1 MNEREKLI
9 KTWEEIKYQIQ
20 TENKDISG
28 VAFETWINPLKL
40 GKIEDNTIYFLVP
53 AEHAGD
59 GVGIKIIKNN
69 YTSLLKVAISEKMDK
84 VYNVEFVKDDPSYEY
99 KEDPSLKKN
108 VLHDP
113 DLTVS
118 SNISD
123 NSIPQVQL
131 SNLNHRYTFDTFV
144 VGSNNRLAVSAAK
157 AVVEKPGYAYNPLFL
172 YGGPGLGK
180 THLMHAIGDSF
191 IKKDHSKIV
200 RYVTSEKFTNEV
212 IEYIQNGGI
221 QKLRDIYRS
230 VDVLL
235 LDDVQFIIGKE
246 STQNEF
252 FNSFNELYFQNKAIV
267 LSSDKPP
274 KDLEILDE
282 RMRSRF
288 EMGLTVDITPPDYE
302 TRMAILKQYAAQLDF
317 EVEDEVIQYI
327 ASNIHSN
334 IRELEGA
341 LNKVYA
347 RNNLNNEKVTIAVA
361 EDAIKDMLKDSE
373 PRRITSDL
381 IISEVA
387 KYYGITKEIINSK
400 KRTKEIVIPRKVSMY
415 LCRELTE
422 NSFDEIG
429 RFMGGKDHS
438 TVMHGYAAVA
448 SELSTNPSLKED
460 IENIRKKI
468 IPPL

>member
-9 KTWEEIKYQIQ
+9 RIWEEIKYQIK

-59 GVGIKIIKNN
+59 GVGIRIIKNN

-84 VYNVEFVKDDPSYEY
+84 VFNIEFVKDDPSYEAVS
-99 KEDPSLKKN
+99 EP
-108 VLHDP
+108 
-113 DLTVS
+113 VS
-118 SNISD
+118 SNLNETEEDGMS
-123 NSIPQVQL
+123 QVQL

-144 VGSNNRLAVSAAK
+144 VGPNNRLAVSAAK
-157 AVVEKPGYAYNPLFL
+157 AVVEKPGFAYNPLFL

-180 THLMHAIGDSF
+180 THLMHAIGDSI
-191 IKKDHSKIV
+191 IKNDPSKIV

-302 TRMAILKQYAAQLDF
+302 TRMAILRQYAAQLDF
-317 EVEDEVIQYI
+317 SVEDEVIQYI

-347 RNNLNNEKVTIAVA
+347 RNNLNNEQVTVAVA

-373 PRRITSDL
+373 PRRITPDL

-387 KYYGITKEIINSK
+387 KYYGITKETITSK
-400 KRTKEIVIPRKVSMY
+400 KRTKEIVVPRKVSMY
-415 LCRELTE
+415 LCRELTDS
-422 NSFDEIG
+422 SFDEIG
-429 RFMGGKDHS
+429 KFIGGKDHS
-438 TVMHGYAAVA
+438 TVMHGYSAVS
-448 SELSTNPSLKED
+448 SELSTNPTLNDD
-460 IENIRKKI
+460 IENIKKKI
-468 IPPL
+468 IPSQ